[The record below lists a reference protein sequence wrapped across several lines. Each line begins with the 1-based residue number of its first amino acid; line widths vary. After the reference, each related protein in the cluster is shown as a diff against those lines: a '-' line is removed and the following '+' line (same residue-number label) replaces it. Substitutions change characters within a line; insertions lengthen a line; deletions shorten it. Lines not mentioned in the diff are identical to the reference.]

1 MPEVP
6 SFEPSQTLIRR
17 NFIFANYGAAQ
28 GVDNDDG
35 SSHYTIDQ
43 NVFFDAD
50 GFKMDYG
57 GHNSK
62 FTSNLVVTKP
72 NRGTCIGLAS
82 FKAGHGDEFS
92 NNTCALVG
100 NSSDDAVGKVG
111 SISQCNPAENN
122 MHDNTYLTPSGKG
135 TLGGCGSTQ
144 IQGIFAKDG
153 IEKGSKVEKL
163 PTVDELVGYAKAW
176 LD

>member
-6 SFEPSQTLIRR
+6 SFEPSQTFIRR

-100 NSSDDAVGKVG
+100 NSSDDAAGKVG

-153 IEKGSKVEKL
+153 IEKGSQVEKL